1 METRRETQL
10 VLITH
15 TETEHTI
22 HKTRNYPN
30 KIGNRKQKQKRRLDT
45 GAVEE
50 QT

>member
-15 TETEHTI
+15 TEPRGSKTEHTIETEHTI

-30 KIGNRKQKQKRRLDT
+30 RNAD
-45 GAVEE
+45 
-50 QT
+50 